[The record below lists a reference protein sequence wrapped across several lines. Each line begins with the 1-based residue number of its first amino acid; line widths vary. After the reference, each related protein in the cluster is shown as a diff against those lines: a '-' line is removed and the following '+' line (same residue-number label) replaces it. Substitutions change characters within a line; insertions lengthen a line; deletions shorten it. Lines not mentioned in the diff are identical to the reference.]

1 MTKLGKWNHKKIGPS
16 KTWSFVNR
24 RFRFNKLNTSIFNCN
39 HPLVPSSVMFPSE
52 QSTSTWQFSRSR
64 SNECN
69 VIWFISKV
77 KFGQQREKSKN
88 MLTVILRSKAYSDTS
103 LSDHY
108 KRLSLVVIGIRCT
121 VGTLLLDSTYRLP
134 SVCARGRNQNIGS
147 HITYIKRPIV

>member
-1 MTKLGKWNHKKIGPS
+1 MTGISLGKWNHKKIGS
-16 KTWSFVNR
+16 SITWSFVNR
-24 RFRFNKLNTSIFNCN
+24 RFRFNKVNTSIFNCN

-52 QSTSTWQFSRSR
+52 HTMYTWQFSSR

-103 LSDHY
+103 LSDRY
-108 KRLSLVVIGIRCT
+108 KQLSLVVIGIRCT
-121 VGTLLLDSTYRLP
+121 VGTLLLDSIRTGFPRFVREVGTKTL
-134 SVCARGRNQNIGS
+134 GRIQRI
-147 HITYIKRPIV
+147 